1 MSDMIRTEGE
11 NENEKGVDGDDP
23 KDVLE
28 EDEGTVE
35 TQKTLPSQFLVGA
48 NASAPIHRHRVPTIV
63 LL

>member
-35 TQKTLPSQFLVGA
+35 TQKTLPSQFLVGT